1 MHSSDRS
8 QFGLQIWP
16 FAGLASGEGD
26 LICSTCSLGDGLST
40 ISLWHLPWIPRQDS
54 MELAAPLIHSS
65 CLSPEHRPWLSPL
78 QRYPQVV
85 LTLASAGNGRCER
98 GDILQLQWVFNRLLN

>member
-26 LICSTCSLGDGLST
+26 LICSTCSLGGRSFYNFTVAPALDPTPGQ
-40 ISLWHLPWIPRQDS
+40 HG
-54 MELAAPLIHSS
+54 LAAPLIHSS